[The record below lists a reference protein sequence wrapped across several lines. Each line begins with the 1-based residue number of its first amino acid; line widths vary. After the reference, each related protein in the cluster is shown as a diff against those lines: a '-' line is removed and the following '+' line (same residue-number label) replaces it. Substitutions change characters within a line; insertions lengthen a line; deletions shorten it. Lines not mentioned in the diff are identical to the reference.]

1 METLGALG
9 ALEVSTGSSEW
20 YAVWTRSHCERQV
33 AEQLS
38 AKAFS
43 PFLPETMA
51 WSRRG
56 GARHRV
62 PVPIFPGYLF
72 VRHRMDK
79 QSYIEILKARGVV
92 RILEGWN
99 RLTPIPREE
108 VDAIQRAVEA
118 GLPLHPHTSFRQG
131 DPVRVVEGPLSGT
144 EGTFVRD
151 KPHQGRLILS
161 IGLLQS
167 SVAVEI
173 DTAFVE
179 ASPSRRAPGPAGAT
193 AHR

>member
-1 METLGALG
+1 MAQ
-9 ALEVSTGSSEW
+9 SSEW

-43 PFLPETMA
+43 SFLPETNV

-56 GARHRV
+56 GAAHQV
-62 PVPIFPGYLF
+62 QVPIFPGYLF
-72 VRHRMDK
+72 VRHAMDK

-92 RILEGWN
+92 RILEGGWN

-108 VDAIQRAVEA
+108 VEAIQRAVEA
-118 GLPLHPHTSFRQG
+118 GLPLRPHTLFRQG
-131 DPVRVVEGPLSGT
+131 DPVRVVEGPLSGV

-151 KPHQGRLILS
+151 KPQHGRLILS
-161 IGLLQS
+161 IGLLQT

-173 DTAFVE
+173 DSAFVE
-179 ASPSRRAPGPAGAT
+179 ASSR
-193 AHR
+193 